1 MTTRKFAFA
10 AFAVAATVVASLVSG
25 GAQARGPVDV
35 QWQVTIGS
43 SSGGYLA
50 HGPVYQPAPVYY
62 EPAPVYQR
70 APVYQPA
77 PVYYEPAS
85 VYRRAPVYQPAPVYF
100 PAPVVVLPGREYRYG
115 PMYRAPKHWDVD
127 GDGIPNRH
135 DRVYNP
141 RWDRDGDGVP
151 NRHDRDNRRGRGH
164 GDRYDDHNDRGGRD
178 WREDRH
184 R

>member
-10 AFAVAATVVASLVSG
+10 AFAVAATLAASLSSG

-43 SSGGYLA
+43 PGGGYPA
-50 HGPVYQPAPVYY
+50 RSPVYYPEPVYLPAPVYR
-62 EPAPVYQR
+62 PAPVY
-70 APVYQPA
+70 VPA
-77 PVYYEPAS
+77 PVYL
-85 VYRRAPVYQPAPVYF
+85 
-100 PAPVVVLPGREYRYG
+100 PAPVVVLPGYDYRDGPVYREPR
-115 PMYRAPKHWDVD
+115 HWDAD

-141 RWDRDGDGVP
+141 RWDRDGDGYRDHHGHHGRSQRESREDRDDRRKD
-151 NRHDRDNRRGRGH
+151 RHD
-164 GDRYDDHNDRGGRD
+164 DRRD
-178 WREDRH
+178 WRQDRH

>member
-10 AFAVAATVVASLVSG
+10 AFAVAATVVASLASG

-43 SSGGYLA
+43 SSGGYPA

-70 APVYQPA
+70 APVYQSA
-77 PVYYEPAS
+77 PVYL
-85 VYRRAPVYQPAPVYF
+85 
-100 PAPVVVLPGREYRYG
+100 PAPVVVLPGREYRHG
-115 PMYRAPKHWDVD
+115 PEYRQPRRWDVD

-141 RWDRDGDGVP
+141 RWDRDGDGIQ

-164 GDRYDDHNDRGGRD
+164 GGGYDDHNDRGGRD

>member
-43 SSGGYLA
+43 SSGGYPA

-70 APVYQPA
+70 APVYRSA
-77 PVYYEPAS
+77 PVYL
-85 VYRRAPVYQPAPVYF
+85 
-100 PAPVVVLPGREYRYG
+100 PAPVVVLPGRDYRHG
-115 PMYRAPKHWDVD
+115 ASYREPRHWDVD

-141 RWDRDGDGVP
+141 RWEDRDGDGY
-151 NRHDRDNRRGRGH
+151 RDRDDRYGHHGRGH
-164 GDRYDDHNDRGGRD
+164 REAREDRDHRRDDRRD
-178 WREDRH
+178 WRQDRH

>member
-10 AFAVAATVVASLVSG
+10 TFAVAATLAASLASG

-43 SSGGYLA
+43 PGGGYPA
-50 HGPVYQPAPVYY
+50 RSPVYYPEPVYLPTPVYRPAPVYM
-62 EPAPVYQR
+62 
-70 APVYQPA
+70 
-77 PVYYEPAS
+77 
-85 VYRRAPVYQPAPVYF
+85 
-100 PAPVVVLPGREYRYG
+100 PAPVVVLLPGHDYRHGPAYREPR
-115 PMYRAPKHWDVD
+115 HWDVD

-141 RWDRDGDGVP
+141 RWDRDGDGYRD
-151 NRHDRDNRRGRGH
+151 RHGHHGRSQ
-164 GDRYDDHNDRGGRD
+164 RES
-178 WREDRH
+178 REDRDDRHDDRRDRQDRH